1 MKNILKL
8 IVIINQI
15 KKGELLWIILLLSKK
30 KIKARLVVD
39 EIISIFL
46 IILRVFNIYFLNIT
60 LVIIVLIYIKQSF
73 NSVN

>member
-60 LVIIVLIYIKQSF
+60 LVIIVLIYFKINDNK
-73 NSVN
+73 